1 MDGIFFLRPVDCKRD
16 GMHFLHELRAD
27 HLGDGAAP
35 GAGDEDA
42 GVLLRYARLGFHAL
56 QKLEHLFR
64 LSRVVALVV
73 LPEHAR
79 LAREIAK
86 LVCGGGMR
94 GPYSSDH

>member
-42 GVLLRYARLGFHAL
+42 GVLLRYARLGFHAP
-56 QKLEHLFR
+56 QKFEHLLR

-73 LPEHAR
+73 LPEHPVAR
-79 LAREIAK
+79 RIHHYRFH
-86 LVCGGGMR
+86 GGGT
-94 GPYSSDH
+94 YI